1 MRKNLGLLLVLALI
15 AVLTF
20 FAYWQPAAD
29 ETVVSSWDVPAE
41 DGQIKAAF
49 TDDGDHGYVLT
60 LEGSGKI
67 KDFADPK
74 EAPWYSCSGR
84 VTKIVLPEGITAIG
98 NNAFAACGYVKAV
111 IHPESTERIG
121 SHAFP
126 AGTRLCVYGGLTA
139 EDGSRVYQ
147 YSEEKPAH
155 GGYFWHKEGDTAAL
169 WDVTRVLFIGNSFTH
184 TFDIDQLFDKVA
196 TGAGASVLVE
206 RITIGSHNISQFADP
221 ADEGGAMV
229 EAALTANSDYD
240 IIVLQE
246 QSVRPITNFDLFQDG
261 MAKLQK
267 RINETQ
273 DHCQI
278 YLYSTWGYPRRA
290 EEDKTTVPE
299 MEMVLRTAYAD
310 TAKLL
315 GVKTSPVGA
324 AFTSV
329 YNEHPEINLY
339 SGDQV
344 HPSYAG
350 AYLSACVHVGQLLGI
365 DPRTTTFDGYP
376 LPENPRAAEDPT
388 FASDTDFS
396 PQIGEVLREAAYTT
410 VFGSNK

>member
-1 MRKNLGLLLVLALI
+1 
-15 AVLTF
+15 
-20 FAYWQPAAD
+20 
-29 ETVVSSWDVPAE
+29 
-41 DGQIKAAF
+41 
-49 TDDGDHGYVLT
+49 
-60 LEGSGKI
+60 
-67 KDFADPK
+67 
-74 EAPWYSCSGR
+74 
-84 VTKIVLPEGITAIG
+84 
-98 NNAFAACGYVKAV
+98 
-111 IHPESTERIG
+111 
-121 SHAFP
+121 
-126 AGTRLCVYGGLTA
+126 
-139 EDGSRVYQ
+139 
-147 YSEEKPAH
+147 
-155 GGYFWHKEGDTAAL
+155 
-169 WDVTRVLFIGNSFTH
+169 
-184 TFDIDQLFDKVA
+184 
-196 TGAGASVLVE
+196 
-206 RITIGSHNISQFADP
+206 
-221 ADEGGAMV
+221 
-229 EAALTANSDYD
+229 
-240 IIVLQE
+240 
-246 QSVRPITNFDLFQDG
+246 